1 MKFESRRYRRDFFVP
16 FAIFRIVSQDEL
28 FEIAENWFE
37 SKGWDSF
44 EFQRNT
50 WKAYLDGK
58 SGLLNAPTGSGK
70 TYALWVPCVLEFL
83 KNDEP
88 HDVRPEVQILWIT
101 PLRALA
107 KDIQSAMQ
115 AFCDDLDVRWKI
127 GLRTGDTT
135 TSERQKQKKTAPQA
149 LVITPESLHV
159 LLSQSDYP
167 NYLKN
172 VKSIIVDEWHELI
185 GTKRGVATELAIS
198 RLKKLSSGKLKIWGI
213 SATIGNLPQAKRVL
227 LGEDQYKDATSIRSD
242 IEKKI
247 VVESVMPDEVEKF
260 PWSGYLGVKLIDKV
274 LPIIHKSNTTLLFT
288 NTRSQTELWYQ
299 AILKEASELAGVMA
313 MHHGSM
319 DQHIRNWVEDALHEG
334 KLKLVVCTSS
344 LDLGVDFRPVDTVIQ
359 IGGPKGVS
367 RFQQRAGRSG
377 HGPGEVSRIYFVPT
391 HSLELIE
398 GAALRSAI
406 KEGKFEQRKPL
417 ERCLDVLIQYLVT
430 LSVSGGFRPLEIL
443 EEIKQTYCFRLIN
456 AEEWN
461 WVLEFITTGGNTLG
475 EYDEFARVY
484 NDQGVYKIIN
494 NRAAHRHKLSIGT
507 IVGDPALSVK
517 FITGG
522 HLGTVEET
530 FVAKLNPG
538 DTFWFAGQNLEF
550 MMIKDLTVLVKKS
563 KRKSGLTPAWG
574 GGRLPL
580 SSLLSDQIRGKLQ
593 RAIDGD
599 FSDIELE
606 KIRPILDLQNR
617 MSMIPDKKSLLI
629 EKVETEHGYHL
640 FFFTFEGMF
649 VHEVL
654 AGLIAY
660 RLSKLQRITFSISM
674 NDYGFELLSDQEI
687 AIEEAL
693 ELDLFNEENIYQ
705 DINESINMTEMAQRK
720 FRDVATIA
728 GLIFQGYPGKSQKA
742 KHLQA
747 SSGIIFKAFQE
758 YDESNLL
765 LKQSM
770 DEVMTLQ
777 LDQSRFMEA
786 IRRINKQKI
795 ILKETEKPTPFAF
808 PILVDMI
815 RREKLSSEDVTDRIL
830 KMQIQLERS
839 VSSN

>member
-1 MKFESRRYRRDFFVP
+1 MSDK
-16 FAIFRIVSQDEL
+16 EL
-28 FEIAENWFE
+28 FQVAEDWFA
-37 SKGWDSF
+37 SKKWSSF
-44 EFQRNT
+44 DFQRRT

-70 TYALWVPCVLEFL
+70 TYALWIPCVLEFL
-83 KNDEP
+83 KKNEP
-88 HDVRPEVQILWIT
+88 HEVKPEVQILWIT

-107 KDIQSAMQ
+107 KDIQNAMQ
-115 AFCDDLDVRWKI
+115 SFCEDIDIRWKV

-135 TSERQKQKKTAPQA
+135 TSERQKQKKSAPQA

-172 VKSIIVDEWHELI
+172 VKCIIVDEWHELI

-198 RLKKLSSGKLKIWGI
+198 RLKKLTDYSLKVWGI
-213 SATIGNLPQAKRVL
+213 SATIGNLPEAKRVL
-227 LGEDQYKDATSIRSD
+227 LGEDLYKDSVSIKSD
-242 IEKKI
+242 IEKEI
-247 VVESVMPDEVEKF
+247 IVESVLPDEVERF
-260 PWSGYLGVKLIDKV
+260 PWSGFLGTKLIDKV
-274 LPIIHKSNTTLLFT
+274 VPIIKRGNTTLLFT

-299 AILKEASELAGVMA
+299 SILKESPDLAGVIA

-319 DQHIRNWVEDALHEG
+319 DQAIRNWVEDALHEG
-334 KLKLVVCTSS
+334 KLKVVVCTSS

-398 GAALRSAI
+398 GAALRDAI
-406 KEGKFEQRKPL
+406 KEGKFEQRRPL
-417 ERCLDVLIQYLVT
+417 EKCMDVLVQYLVT

-443 EEIKQTYCFRLIN
+443 EEIKQTYCYRLLTG
-456 AEEWN
+456 EEWK
-461 WVLEFITTGGNTLG
+461 WTLQFITTGGSTLG

-484 NDQGVYKIIN
+484 SDDGVYKIIN
-494 NRAAHRHKLSIGT
+494 SKAALRHKLSIGT
-507 IVGDPALSVK
+507 IVGDPAMNVK

-522 HLGTVEET
+522 HLGTVEES
-530 FVAKLNPG
+530 FVSKLNPG

-550 MMIKDLTVLVKKS
+550 LMIKDLTVIVKKS
-563 KRKSGLTPAWG
+563 KKKSGLTPAWG

-593 RAIDGD
+593 EAINGNYA
-599 FSDIELE
+599 SIELQ
-606 KIRPILDLQNR
+606 KIKPILDLQSR
-617 MSMIPDKKSLLI
+617 MSIIPDTNTFLI
-629 EKVETEHGYHL
+629 EKVETEHGHHL
-640 FFFTFEGMF
+640 FFFPFEGMF

-654 AGLIAY
+654 ASLIAY
-660 RLSKLQRITFSISM
+660 RITKLQKITFSISM

-687 AIEEAL
+687 SINEAL
-693 ELDLFNEENIYQ
+693 ELDLFTDENLFQ
-705 DINESINMTEMAQRK
+705 DINASINMTEMAQRK

-728 GLIFQGYPGKSQKA
+728 GLIFQGYPGKA
-742 KHLQA
+742 VRARHLQA
-747 SSGIIFKAFQE
+747 SSGILYKVFQT

-770 DEVMTLQ
+770 SEVMTLQ

-786 IRRINKQKI
+786 LRRINKQKI
-795 ILKETEKPTPFAF
+795 ILKETSKPTPFAF
-808 PILVDMI
+808 PILVDML
-815 RREKLSSEDVTDRIL
+815 RREKMSSEDVTDRII
-830 KMQIQLERS
+830 KMQLQLERS
-839 VSSN
+839 LNDD

>member
-1 MKFESRRYRRDFFVP
+1 MSEK
-16 FAIFRIVSQDEL
+16 EL
-28 FEIAENWFE
+28 FQKAEDWFK
-37 SKGWDSF
+37 SKKWKSF
-44 EFQRNT
+44 EFQRET
-50 WKAYLDGK
+50 WKAYLSGK

-70 TYALWVPCVLEFL
+70 TYALWIPCVLEFL
-83 KNDEP
+83 KDHDP
-88 HDVRPEVQILWIT
+88 YDVRPEVQILWIT

-107 KDIQSAMQ
+107 KDIHSAMQ
-115 AFCDDLDVRWKI
+115 LFCDEMDVRWKI

-135 TSERQKQKKTAPQA
+135 TTERQKQKKTAPQA

-198 RLKKLSSGKLKIWGI
+198 RLKKLTENQLKVWGI

-227 LGEDQYKDATSIRSD
+227 LGEDLYKEAVSIRSNVEKR
-242 IEKKI
+242 IEVSSI
-247 VVESVMPDEVEKF
+247 MPDEVEKF

-274 LPIIHKSNTTLLFT
+274 LPIIEKSNTTLLFT

-299 AILKEASELAGVMA
+299 AILKEAPNLAGVIA

-377 HGPGEVSRIYFVPT
+377 HGPGELSRIFFVPT

-398 GAALRSAI
+398 GAALRTAI
-406 KEGKFEQRKPL
+406 ERGKFEQRKPL
-417 ERCLDVLIQYLVT
+417 EKCLDVLIQYLVT

-443 EEIKQTYCFRLIN
+443 EEIKQTYCYRLLS
-456 AEEWN
+456 ADEWN
-461 WVLEFITTGGNTLG
+461 WALEFITTGGSTLG
-475 EYDEFARVY
+475 EYDEFSRVY
-484 NDQGVYKIIN
+484 NDSGVYKIIN
-494 NRAAHRHKLSIGT
+494 SKAAQRHKLSIGT
-507 IVGDPALSVK
+507 IVGDPAMSVR
-517 FITGG
+517 FISGG
-522 HLGTVEET
+522 HLGTVEES
-530 FVAKLNPG
+530 FVSKLNPG

-580 SSLLSDQIRGKLQ
+580 SSLLSDQIREKLQ
-593 RAIDGD
+593 LAIDGD
-599 FSDIELE
+599 YSDIELE
-606 KIRPILDLQNR
+606 KIKPILDVQRR
-617 MSMIPDKKSLLI
+617 MSIIPDKNNLLI
-629 EKVETEHGYHL
+629 EKVETEHGHHL

-654 AGLIAY
+654 AGLVAY
-660 RLSKLQRITFSISM
+660 RMSKLQKITFSISM

-687 AIEEAL
+687 AIEEGL
-693 ELDLFNEENIYQ
+693 ELDLFSEENIYQ

-728 GLIFQGYPGKSQKA
+728 GLIFQGYPGKNIKA
-742 KHLQA
+742 RHLQA
-747 SSGIIFKAFQE
+747 SSGILYKAFQE

-765 LKQSM
+765 LRQSM
-770 DEVMTLQ
+770 QEVMTLQ

-786 IRRINKQKI
+786 IRRINTQKI

-815 RREKLSSEDVTDRIL
+815 RRERLSSEDVTDRIL

-839 VSSN
+839 VGED

>member
-1 MKFESRRYRRDFFVP
+1 MSKLSKG
-16 FAIFRIVSQDEL
+16 EL
-28 FEIAENWFE
+28 FQIAEDWFK
-37 SKGWDSF
+37 SKSWKSF
-44 EFQRNT
+44 EFQRKT
-50 WKAYLDGK
+50 WEAYLNGK

-70 TYALWVPCVLEFL
+70 TYALWIPCVLEFL
-83 KNDEP
+83 KEHEP
-88 HDVRPEVQILWIT
+88 HDIKPEVQVLWIT

-107 KDIQSAMQ
+107 KDIQNAMQ
-115 AFCDDLDVRWKI
+115 SFCDDLDIRWNI

-172 VKSIIVDEWHELI
+172 VKSIIIDEWHELI

-198 RLKKLSSGKLKIWGI
+198 RLKKLTDNNLKIWGI

-227 LGEDQYKDATSIRSD
+227 LGEDWYKDAISVKSD
-242 IEKKI
+242 IEKQI
-247 VVESVMPDEVEKF
+247 VVESIMPDEVEKF

-274 LPIIHKSNTTLLFT
+274 LPIIEQSNTTLLFT

-299 AILKEASELAGVMA
+299 AILKAAPDLAGVMA

-377 HGPGEVSRIYFVPT
+377 HGPGETSRIYFVPT

-398 GAALRSAI
+398 GAALRTAI
-406 KEGKFEQRKPL
+406 QKGSFEQRKPL
-417 ERCLDVLIQYLVT
+417 EKCLDVLIQYLVT

-443 EEIKQTYCFRLIN
+443 EEVKQTYCFRLLTG
-456 AEEWN
+456 EEWN
-461 WVLEFITTGGNTLG
+461 WVLEFITTGGSTLG
-475 EYDEFARVY
+475 EYDEFSRVY
-484 NDQGVYKIIN
+484 NDNGVYKIIN
-494 NRAAHRHKLSIGT
+494 KRAAQRHKLSIGT
-507 IVGDPALSVK
+507 IVGDPAMSVK
-517 FITGG
+517 FISGG
-522 HLGTVEET
+522 HLGTVEES
-530 FVAKLNPG
+530 FASKLNPG

-550 MMIKDLTVLVKKS
+550 VRIKDLTVLVKKS

-580 SSLLSDQIRGKLQ
+580 SSLLSDQIRAKLQ
-593 RAIDGD
+593 LAIRGN
-599 FSDIELE
+599 FSDPELQ
-606 KIRPILDLQNR
+606 KIKPILDLQSR
-617 MSMIPDKKSLLI
+617 MSMIPDKDSLLI
-629 EKVETEHGYHL
+629 EKVETEHGHHL

-660 RLSKLQRITFSISM
+660 RMSKLQKITFSISM

-693 ELDLFNEENIYQ
+693 ELDLFSEENLYQ

-728 GLIFQGYPGKSQKA
+728 GLIFQGYPGKNIRA
-742 KHLQA
+742 RHLQA
-747 SSGIIFKAFQE
+747 SSGIIYKAFKE

-770 DEVMTLQ
+770 EEVMTLQ

-786 IRRINKQKI
+786 IRRINSQKI
-795 ILKETEKPTPFAF
+795 ILKETTKPTPFAF

-815 RREKLSSEDVTDRIL
+815 RRERLSSEDVTDRIL
-830 KMQIQLERS
+830 KMQMQLERS
-839 VSSN
+839 VSED

>member
-1 MKFESRRYRRDFFVP
+1 MTEK
-16 FAIFRIVSQDEL
+16 EL
-28 FEIAENWFE
+28 FQKAEDWFKAKKWE
-37 SKGWDSF
+37 SFD
-44 EFQRNT
+44 FQRRT
-50 WKAYLDGK
+50 WEAYLSGK

-70 TYALWVPCVLEFL
+70 TYALWIPCVLEFL
-83 KNDEP
+83 RDNEP
-88 HDVRPEVQILWIT
+88 YAVRSEVQILWIT

-107 KDIQSAMQ
+107 KDIQHAMQ
-115 AFCDDLDVRWKI
+115 LFCDEMDVRWQI

-135 TSERQKQKKTAPQA
+135 TTERQKQKKTAPQA

-198 RLKKLSSGKLKIWGI
+198 RLKKLTDHKLKVWGI

-227 LGEDQYKDATSIRSD
+227 LGEDLYKDAVSIKSD
-242 IEKKI
+242 IEKRI
-247 VVESVMPDEVEKF
+247 EVSSVMPDEVEKF
-260 PWSGYLGVKLIDKV
+260 PWAGYLGIKLIDKV
-274 LPIIHKSNTTLLFT
+274 LPLINASNTTLLFT

-299 AILKEASELAGVMA
+299 AILKEAPDLAGVIA

-377 HGPGEVSRIYFVPT
+377 HGPGELSRIFFVPT

-398 GAALRSAI
+398 GAALRTAI
-406 KEGKFEQRKPL
+406 DEGNFEQRKPL

-443 EEIKQTYCFRLIN
+443 EEIKQTYCYRLLT

-461 WVLEFITTGGNTLG
+461 WALEFITTGGSTLG
-475 EYDEFARVY
+475 EYDEFSRVY
-484 NDQGVYKIIN
+484 IDDGIYKIIN
-494 NRAAHRHKLSIGT
+494 SKAAQRHKLSIGT
-507 IVGDPALSVK
+507 IVGDPAMSVR
-517 FITGG
+517 FISGG
-522 HLGTVEET
+522 HLGTVEES
-530 FVAKLNPG
+530 FVSKLNPG

-550 MMIKDLTVLVKKS
+550 MMIKELTVLVKKS
-563 KRKSGLTPAWG
+563 KKKSGLTPAWG

-580 SSLLSDQIRGKLQ
+580 SSLLSDQIRKKLQ
-593 RAIDGD
+593 LAIDGD
-599 FSDIELE
+599 YSDIELQ
-606 KIRPILDLQNR
+606 KIKPILDLQSR
-617 MSMIPDKKSLLI
+617 MSMIPDSKSLLI
-629 EKVETEHGYHL
+629 EKVETEHGHHL

-654 AGLIAY
+654 AGLVAY
-660 RLSKLQRITFSISM
+660 RMSKLQKITFSISM

-687 AIEEAL
+687 AIEEGL
-693 ELDLFNEENIYQ
+693 ELDLFSEENIYE

-720 FRDVATIA
+720 FRDVATIS
-728 GLIFQGYPGKSQKA
+728 GLIFQGYPGKNIKA
-742 KHLQA
+742 RHLQA
-747 SSGIIFKAFQE
+747 SSGILYKAFQE
-758 YDESNLL
+758 YDENNLL

-770 DEVMTLQ
+770 QEVMTLQ

-786 IRRINKQKI
+786 IRRINSQKI

-815 RREKLSSEDVTDRIL
+815 RRERLSSEDVTDRIL
-830 KMQIQLERS
+830 KMQMQLERS
-839 VSSN
+839 VS

>member
-1 MKFESRRYRRDFFVP
+1 MPLLNFRFV
-16 FAIFRIVSQDEL
+16 SNNQL
-28 FEIAENWFE
+28 FQLAEDWFK
-37 SKGWDSF
+37 SKKWKSF
-44 EFQRNT
+44 EFQRKA
-50 WKAYLDGK
+50 WEAYLSGK

-70 TYALWVPCVLEFL
+70 TYALWIPCVLEFL
-83 KNDEP
+83 RDNEP
-88 HDVRPEVQILWIT
+88 YDIKPEVQILWIT

-107 KDIQSAMQ
+107 KDIQHAMQ
-115 AFCDDLDVRWKI
+115 VACNELDVRWQV

-135 TSERQKQKKTAPQA
+135 TTERQKQKKVAPQA

-198 RLKKLSSGKLKIWGI
+198 RLKKLTNQKLKIWGI

-227 LGEDQYKDATSIRSD
+227 MGEDLYKEAVSIKSSVD
-242 IEKKI
+242 KKI
-247 VVESVMPDEVEKF
+247 EVSSIMPDEVEKF

-274 LPIIHKSNTTLLFT
+274 LPIIKKSNTTLLFT

-299 AILKEASELAGVMA
+299 AILKEAPDLAGVIA

-377 HGPGEVSRIYFVPT
+377 HGPGELSRIFFVPT

-398 GAALRSAI
+398 GASLRTAI
-406 KEGKFEQRKPL
+406 EEGKFEQRKPL
-417 ERCLDVLIQYLVT
+417 EKCLDVLIQYLVT
-430 LSVSGGFRPLEIL
+430 LSVSGGFKPLEIL
-443 EEIKQTYCFRLIN
+443 EEVKKTYCYRLLN
-456 AEEWN
+456 ADEWN
-461 WVLEFITTGGNTLG
+461 WALEFITTGGSTLG
-475 EYDEFARVY
+475 EYDEFSRVY
-484 NDQGVYKIIN
+484 NESGVYKIIN
-494 NRAAHRHKLSIGT
+494 SKAAHRHKLSIGT
-507 IVGDPALSVK
+507 IVGDPAMSVK
-517 FITGG
+517 FISGG
-522 HLGTVEET
+522 HLGTVEES
-530 FVAKLNPG
+530 FVSKLNPG

-563 KRKSGLTPAWG
+563 KRKSGLTPSWG

-580 SSLLSDQIRGKLQ
+580 SSLLSDQIRNKLQ
-593 RAIDGD
+593 QAIDGNYED
-599 FSDIELE
+599 LELQ
-606 KIRPILDLQNR
+606 KIKPILDLQSR
-617 MSMIPDKKSLLI
+617 MSMIPDSKSLLI
-629 EKVETEHGYHL
+629 EKVETEHGHHL

-654 AGLIAY
+654 AGLVAY
-660 RLSKLQRITFSISM
+660 RMSKLQKITFSISM

-687 AIEEAL
+687 AIEEGL
-693 ELDLFNEENIYQ
+693 ELDLFSEENIYQ

-728 GLIFQGYPGKSQKA
+728 GLIFQGYPGKNIKA
-742 KHLQA
+742 RHLQA
-747 SSGIIFKAFQE
+747 SSGILYKAFQE
-758 YDESNLL
+758 YDEGNLL

-770 DEVMTLQ
+770 EEVMTLQ

-795 ILKETEKPTPFAF
+795 ILKETTKPTPFAF

-815 RREKLSSEDVTDRIL
+815 RRERLSSEDVTDRIL

-839 VSSN
+839 VSQG

>member
-1 MKFESRRYRRDFFVP
+1 MSD
-16 FAIFRIVSQDEL
+16 QEL
-28 FEIAENWFE
+28 FQIAEDWFK
-37 SKGWDSF
+37 SKKWKSF
-44 EFQRNT
+44 DFQKQT
-50 WKAYLDGK
+50 WEAYLSGK

-70 TYALWVPCVLEFL
+70 TYALWIPCVLEFL
-83 KNDEP
+83 KNNEP
-88 HDVRPEVQILWIT
+88 FDIKPEVQILWIT

-115 AFCDDLDVRWKI
+115 LFCDEIDVRWKI

-135 TSERQKQKKTAPQA
+135 TTERQKQKKAAPQA

-159 LLSQSDYP
+159 LLSQNDYP

-172 VKSIIVDEWHELI
+172 VKSVIVDEWHELI

-198 RLKKLSSGKLKIWGI
+198 RLKKLSDGKLKVWGI

-227 LGEDQYKDATSIRSD
+227 LGEDLYKDAVSIRSNVEKR
-242 IEKKI
+242 IEVSSI
-247 VVESVMPDEVEKF
+247 MPDEVEKF
-260 PWSGYLGVKLIDKV
+260 PWSGFLGVKLIDKV
-274 LPIIHKSNTTLLFT
+274 LPIIEKSNTTLLFT

-299 AILKEASELAGVMA
+299 AILKEAPELAGVIA

-377 HGPGEVSRIYFVPT
+377 HGPGELSRIFFVPT

-398 GAALRSAI
+398 GAALRTAI
-406 KEGKFEQRKPL
+406 EKGSFEQRKPL

-443 EEIKQTYCFRLIN
+443 EEIKQTYCYRLLT
-456 AEEWN
+456 ADEWN
-461 WVLEFITTGGNTLG
+461 WALEFITTGGSTLG
-475 EYDEFARVY
+475 EYDEFSRVY
-484 NDQGVYKIIN
+484 NDDGVYKIIN
-494 NRAAHRHKLSIGT
+494 GRAAQRHKLSIGT
-507 IVGDPALSVK
+507 IVGDPAMSVK
-517 FITGG
+517 FISGG
-522 HLGTVEET
+522 HLGTIEES
-530 FVAKLNPG
+530 FVSKLNPG

-550 MMIKDLTVLVKKS
+550 MMIKELTVLVKKS
-563 KRKSGLTPAWG
+563 KKKSGVTPAWG

-580 SSLLSDQIRGKLQ
+580 SSLLSDQIRSKLQ
-593 RAIDGD
+593 KAIDGD
-599 FSDIELE
+599 YSDIELQ
-606 KIRPILDLQNR
+606 KIKPILDLQSK
-617 MSMIPDKKSLLI
+617 MSMIPDTKSLLI
-629 EKVETEHGYHL
+629 EKVETEHGHHL

-654 AGLIAY
+654 AGLVAY
-660 RLSKLQRITFSISM
+660 RMSKLQKITFSISM

-687 AIEEAL
+687 AIEEGL
-693 ELDLFNEENIYQ
+693 ELDLFSEENIYE

-728 GLIFQGYPGKSQKA
+728 GLIFQGYPGKGIKA
-742 KHLQA
+742 RHLQA
-747 SSGIIFKAFQE
+747 SSGIIYKAFQE
-758 YDESNLL
+758 YDENNML

-770 DEVMTLQ
+770 QEVMTLQ

-786 IRRINKQKI
+786 IRRINSQKI

-808 PILVDMI
+808 PILVDML

-830 KMQIQLERS
+830 KMQMQLERS
-839 VSSN
+839 ASAD

>member
-1 MKFESRRYRRDFFVP
+1 MSKLSNG
-16 FAIFRIVSQDEL
+16 EL
-28 FEIAENWFE
+28 FQIAEDWFK
-37 SKGWDSF
+37 SKSWKSF
-44 EFQRNT
+44 EFQRKT
-50 WKAYLDGK
+50 WEAYLNGK

-70 TYALWVPCVLEFL
+70 TYALWIPCVLEFL
-83 KNDEP
+83 KEHGP
-88 HDVRPEVQILWIT
+88 HDIKPEVQVLWIT

-107 KDIQSAMQ
+107 KDIQNAMQ
-115 AFCDDLDVRWKI
+115 SFCDDLDIRWNI

-159 LLSQSDYP
+159 LLSQGDYP

-198 RLKKLSSGKLKIWGI
+198 RLKKLTRGKLKIWGI

-227 LGEDQYKDATSIRSD
+227 LGEDFYRGAVSIRSD
-242 IEKKI
+242 IEKQI
-247 VVESVMPDEVEKF
+247 IVESIMPDEVEKF

-274 LPIIHKSNTTLLFT
+274 LPIIEQSNTTLLFT

-299 AILKEASELAGVMA
+299 AILKAAPDLAGVIA

-377 HGPGEVSRIYFVPT
+377 HGPGETSRIYFVPT

-398 GAALRSAI
+398 GAALRTAI
-406 KEGKFEQRKPL
+406 QQGSFEQRKPL
-417 ERCLDVLIQYLVT
+417 EKCLDVLIQYLVT

-443 EEIKQTYCFRLIN
+443 EEVKQTYCFRLLTG
-456 AEEWN
+456 EEWN
-461 WVLEFITTGGNTLG
+461 WVLEFITTGGSTLG

-484 NDQGVYKIIN
+484 NDNGVYKIIN
-494 NRAAHRHKLSIGT
+494 KRAAQRHKLSIGT
-507 IVGDPALSVK
+507 IVGDPAMSVK
-517 FITGG
+517 FISGG
-522 HLGTVEET
+522 HLGTVEES
-530 FVAKLNPG
+530 FVSKLNPG

-550 MMIKDLTVLVKKS
+550 VRIKDLTVLVKKS

-580 SSLLSDQIRGKLQ
+580 SSLLSDQIRAKLQ
-593 RAIDGD
+593 LAIRGN
-599 FSDIELE
+599 FSDPELQ
-606 KIRPILDLQNR
+606 KIKPILDLQRR
-617 MSMIPDKKSLLI
+617 MSMIPDKDSLLI
-629 EKVETEHGYHL
+629 EKVETEHGHHL

-660 RLSKLQRITFSISM
+660 RMSKLQKITFSISM

-693 ELDLFNEENIYQ
+693 ELDLFSEENLYQ

-728 GLIFQGYPGKSQKA
+728 GLIFQGYPGKNIRA
-742 KHLQA
+742 RHLQA
-747 SSGIIFKAFQE
+747 SSGILYKAFKE

-770 DEVMTLQ
+770 EEVMTLQ
-777 LDQSRFMEA
+777 LDQSRYMEA
-786 IRRINKQKI
+786 IRRINSQKI
-795 ILKETEKPTPFAF
+795 ILKETTKPTPFAF

-815 RREKLSSEDVTDRIL
+815 RRERLSSEDVTDRIL
-830 KMQIQLERS
+830 KMQMQLERS
-839 VSSN
+839 VAED